1 MGTLEL
7 LFNCQTNE
15 MIKMETDKQL
25 IADLKA
31 LFLKDK
37 VNFNIERPSGQL
49 PRLMSDGTLFSWEEI
64 IQMGKLL
71 LKYNFRIEQIGS
83 DYSDNYSLYFIIKG
97 MP

>member
-1 MGTLEL
+1 
-7 LFNCQTNE
+7 
-15 MIKMETDKQL
+15 METNKQL

-31 LFLKDK
+31 LFLKNK
-37 VNFNIERPSGQL
+37 VNFNIERPIGQL
-49 PRLMSDGTLFSWEEI
+49 PRLMTDGTLFSWEEI

-83 DYSDNYSLYFIIKG
+83 DYSDNYSLYFIIKE

>member
-1 MGTLEL
+1 
-7 LFNCQTNE
+7 
-15 MIKMETDKQL
+15 MIKMETNKQL

-31 LFLKDK
+31 LFLKNK
-37 VNFNIERPSGQL
+37 VNFNIERPIGQL
-49 PRLMSDGTLFSWEEI
+49 PRLMTDGTLFSWEEI

-83 DYSDNYSLYFIIKG
+83 DYSDNYSLYFIIKE